1 MSNGPAGDVIAVVP
15 AAGHGRRMGLDT
27 PKQYLPLNGSS
38 VLVRTLDRLHDVTS
52 IKKIVVV
59 VGADDSLPDN
69 IKSDARLDIV
79 TGGATRADSVRNG
92 LLHLHRHLKF
102 SGNVLVHDAA
112 RPCVRVKDIDKLITA
127 VASDEQGGLLAIPV
141 HDTLK
146 RADNNQAVCATVD
159 RVQVWRAVTPQ
170 LFRTD
175 LLIKALLHAQDKQLA
190 ITDEA
195 SAMECLGY
203 KPRLVKCEQDNIKI
217 TEPADMQL
225 AQVILEAQEKE

>member
-1 MSNGPAGDVIAVVP
+1 MSKNPAGDVIAVVP

-27 PKQYLPLNGSS
+27 PKQYLSLNGQT
-38 VLVRTLDRLHDVTS
+38 VLARTLDRLHDVSS
-52 IKKIVVV
+52 IKKIVLV

-69 IKSDARLDIV
+69 IKTDSRLDII

-92 LLHLHRHLKF
+92 LLHINRQLEF

-112 RPCVRVKDIDKLITA
+112 RPCVRVKDINRLIA
-127 VASDEQGGLLAIPV
+127 DVADDEQGGLLAIPV

-146 RADNNQAVCATVD
+146 RADKKQSVCATVD
-159 RVQVWRAVTPQ
+159 RAQIWRAVTPQ
-170 LFRTD
+170 LFRAD
-175 LLIKALLHAQDKQLA
+175 LLINSLLHAQEEQIA

-195 SAMECLGY
+195 SAMEFLGY
-203 KPRLVKCEQDNIKI
+203 KPRLVRCEQDNIKI

-225 AQVILEAQEKE
+225 AMVILEAQEKE